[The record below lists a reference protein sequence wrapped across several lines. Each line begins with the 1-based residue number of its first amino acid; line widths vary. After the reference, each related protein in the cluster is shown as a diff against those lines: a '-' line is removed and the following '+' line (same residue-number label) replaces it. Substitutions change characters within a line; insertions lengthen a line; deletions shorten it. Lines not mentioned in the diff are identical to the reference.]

1 MSDDVPLAGQ
11 ASWLT
16 AWQRSLPWW
25 DAYYVVVLA
34 GTIVFSYQPVAAALL
49 GVMALW
55 YVVFGRYALNRSNA
69 DWQCWLYLGVIWL
82 LLIPAVALS
91 GGAAFILFA
100 LAGQAHIALA
110 FRHAVIASTVLCLTP
125 TAVHYLR
132 DGSFL
137 LDLTIGLMGVVLSAV
152 IGLTIDRLIEQGRA
166 LAQSRAEVA
175 RLSRLAERQRLAG
188 DLHDTI
194 AQGLS
199 SVVMLVQAADA
210 ALDRDRE
217 QARRHLEL
225 AARTA
230 RENLHEL
237 RSVLEALMPTEHHL
251 VEALQRLA
259 TRFSEETGVQASVQ
273 THGAVRPLPSAT
285 EVVLLRAAQES
296 LSNVR
301 RHAQAGCVRVEL
313 SFGAGTVHLEVRD
326 DGIGFEADT
335 TTPGHGLAAMRS
347 RVGAAG
353 GEVAVHPTTS
363 GTTISVAVPA

>member
-1 MSDDVPLAGQ
+1 VSDDIPLAGQ
-11 ASWLT
+11 ASGLT
-16 AWQRSLPWW
+16 AWRRSLPYW
-25 DAYYVVVLA
+25 DAYYAVVLV
-34 GTIVFSYQPVAAALL
+34 GTIVFSFNNVSAAILL
-49 GVMALW
+49 LMALW
-55 YVVFGRYALNRSNA
+55 YVAFGRRVINGTGLNWRH
-69 DWQCWLYLGVIWL
+69 WLYLGVIWL
-82 LLIPAVALS
+82 MLIAAVRFS

-100 LAGQAHIALA
+100 LAAQAHIGLPFRLA
-110 FRHAVIASTVLCLTP
+110 VVVSTVLNLTP
-125 TAVHYLR
+125 TAVRFLR

-137 LDLTIGLMGVVLSAV
+137 LDLTIGLMGVVLSAI
-152 IGLTIDRLIEQGRA
+152 IGLTIDRLVQQSNA
-166 LAQSRAEVA
+166 LAESRAEVA

-230 RENLHEL
+230 RENLQEL

-251 VEALQRLA
+251 EEALRRLA
-259 TRFSEETGVQASVQ
+259 SRFAEETGVPAGVEI
-273 THGAVRPLPSAT
+273 HGTARALPSST

-301 RHAQAGCVRVEL
+301 RHARASRVSVEL
-313 SFGAGTVHLEVRD
+313 TFDAQTVSLQVRD
-326 DGIGFEADT
+326 DGLGFEPET
-335 TTPGHGLAAMRS
+335 TTAGHGLAAMRS
-347 RVGAAG
+347 RVTEAG
-353 GEVAVHPTTS
+353 GEVAVQPTEN
-363 GTTISVAVPA
+363 GTTVLVAVPA